1 MENTTLCTLM
11 QQTISEHGDEVALR
25 DADNEVVMTWREY
38 GERVEGV
45 ARGLAA
51 RGVERG
57 DTVALMLTNR
67 PEFHIVDAA
76 VMHLGAVPYS
86 IYNTSSAEQISY
98 LFANAGNSLVVC
110 EEQFL
115 TTLRTAAKN
124 SSVETI
130 VCIDA
135 ADRHGHDELVLP
147 LAELEASGTADF
159 DFDAAWR
166 SVSPDDVLTLIYTSG
181 TTGPPKGVEL
191 THANL
196 TYVLTGTTRVLGDS
210 SGGRVISYLPD
221 AHVVN
226 RFIAHYAPM
235 AYHSTTV
242 TLNQPKRLP
251 EVLLHVRPTQFVAVP
266 MVWYRLMGSINV
278 ALEQQRGPKGALARW
293 ALRTGKARAQA
304 SSPGRRRPLR
314 PRLLE
319 AAADR
324 LVLARIRRQIGLDQA
339 RSTVTGAAPLDQ
351 DAMLF
356 LLALGLPMT
365 EAWGMSETTGVTT
378 LNTPSRP
385 RLGTVGTPLPGTEIR
400 TADDGE
406 LLVRSA
412 ALMKGYRGDPAR
424 TSETIDTDGW
434 IHTGDVGLID
444 VDGYVT
450 IIDRKKELLINASGK
465 NMSPA
470 NIENTLKT
478 ACPLISAAVAIG
490 DRRPYI
496 SALITLDADAVHA
509 FAVQHGLTD
518 TSLAAL
524 SASPVLKA
532 AVQQG
537 LDAANA
543 RLSRVEHIR
552 SWTILPHTWEPGG
565 DELTPTLKLKR
576 RSITAKY
583 ADEIERLYTAGD

>member
-11 QQTISEHGDEVALR
+11 QQTISEHGNEVALR
-25 DADNEVVMTWREY
+25 DADDEVVVTWREY
-38 GERVEGV
+38 GERVESV

-76 VMHLGAVPYS
+76 VMHLGAIPYS

-115 TTLRTAAKN
+115 TTLRAAAEN

-135 ADRHGHDELVLP
+135 ADRHDDLVLP
-147 LAELEASGTADF
+147 LAELEASGTAEF

-166 SVSPDDVLTLIYTSG
+166 SVSPEDVLTLIYTSG

-196 TYVLTGTTRVLGDS
+196 TYVLTETTRVLGDS

-242 TLNQPKRLP
+242 TLNQPKRLL

-266 MVWYRLMGSINV
+266 MVWYRIMGSIHV
-278 ALEQQRGPKGALARW
+278 GLEQQRGAKGALARW
-293 ALRTGKARAQA
+293 ALRTGRARAQA
-304 SSPGRRRPLR
+304 SSLGSRRPLR
-314 PRLLE
+314 LRLLE
-319 AAADR
+319 RVAER
-324 LVLARIRRQIGLDQA
+324 LVLTRIRRQIGLDQA

-356 LLALGLPMT
+356 LLALGLPVS

-378 LNTPSRP
+378 LNTASRP

-424 TSETIDTDGW
+424 TSETIDDDGW
-434 IHTGDVGLID
+434 IHTGDVGRID
-444 VDGYVT
+444 ADGYVS
-450 IIDRKKELLINASGK
+450 IVDRKKDLLINASGK

-478 ACPLISAAVAIG
+478 ACPLISAAIAIG

-524 SASPVLKA
+524 AASPVLKA
-532 AVQQG
+532 AVQLG

-552 SWTILPHTWEPGG
+552 SWTILPHTWEAGG

-576 RSITAKY
+576 RSINAKY